1 MHLQDLWLIQAVLL
15 QGVKKGQFQITGNF
29 ITELFRASSRG
40 AAPRRNWLL
49 DALFDFIAYV
59 RALPVRLA
67 FVSDVVRT

>member
-1 MHLQDLWLIQAVLL
+1 MHHQGLRLIEAMLL
-15 QGVKKGQFQITGNF
+15 QGVKNGQFQITGNF

-59 RALPVRLA
+59 RATTLSSVFRI
-67 FVSDVVRT
+67 

>member
-1 MHLQDLWLIQAVLL
+1 MLL
-15 QGVKKGQFQITGNF
+15 QGVKNGQFQITGNF

-59 RALPVRLA
+59 RATTLSSVFRI
-67 FVSDVVRT
+67 